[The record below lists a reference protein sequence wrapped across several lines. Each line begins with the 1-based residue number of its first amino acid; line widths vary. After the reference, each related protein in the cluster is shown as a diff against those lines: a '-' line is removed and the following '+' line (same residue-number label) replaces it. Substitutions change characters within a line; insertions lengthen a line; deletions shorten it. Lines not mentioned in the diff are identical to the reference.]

1 MNAVNEHKK
10 FGMAIEKWRVLNACG
25 ICCFG
30 GRRFFC
36 AACSAARWQ
45 YLYLPWAI
53 F

>member
-10 FGMAIEKWRVLNACG
+10 FGMAIEKWRVLMLAA
-25 ICCFG
+25 FAVLAAG
-30 GRRFFC
+30 GFC